1 VKADIAANRGYTSRL
16 YDGVLKGLRTGET
29 LESLKSSLTL
39 DAYKDWSPY
48 KEWRPLNIEGV
59 YKRIELQRRTR

>member
-1 VKADIAANRGYTSRL
+1 MKADIAANRGYTSRL

-39 DAYKDWSPY
+39 DAYKDWSHY